1 MNIFVIGPE
10 GSGKTVFL
18 TMLSRYIADRDKD
31 LVFQPLDF
39 ETGQYVANTLDL
51 LERGKWPKSNPQEDF
66 KTLRWHFGK
75 LDGELHNVTMFDYS
89 GQDMRSV
96 LLTEDV
102 KKLQGQPM
110 ELRKKIDESDLLL
123 YLLDMDGLIGS
134 ASLGG
139 ANENSWLLKTFLTRP
154 GWVDKRRILVVTKAD
169 LYSGMIDEA
178 GGDLQVMIEHH
189 CPPTCRPSLSRLK
202 QGKIEFFALTS
213 VGVTTELNDDGNP
226 ERKPAVPLVSEGFEE
241 LVDAMLGIGE
251 AIAKKRA
258 SWPERMK
265 RLIRLGCF
273 ALLASVWMSSAGTHQ
288 SSGTSCETSGFRK
301 GSGQSREATE

>member
-66 KTLRWHFGK
+66 KTLRWQFGK

-96 LLTEDV
+96 LLTDDV

-178 GGDLQVMIEHH
+178 GGDLQVMFEHH
-189 CPPTCRPSLSRLK
+189 CPPTCRPSLPHSG
-202 QGKIEFFALTS
+202 QNEIEIFGLTS
-213 VGVTTELNDDGNP
+213 VHVSTELNDDGEP
-226 ERKPAVPLVSEGFEE
+226 IRKPAVPLVSEGFGE
-241 LVDAMLGIGE
+241 LVDAMLGNGE
-251 AIAKKRA
+251 EISQKKAGWLGSMVRA
-258 SWPERMK
+258 LPKWS
-265 RLIRLGCF
+265 
-273 ALLASVWMSSAGTHQ
+273 SVFGSRKLE
-288 SSGTSCETSGFRK
+288 ETESISLRK
-301 GSGQSREATE
+301 QPKK